1 VPARGSGAFMDGVT
15 SSTAGVSDA
24 ASMIA
29 DVASRD
35 AVDSFMAAASDADR
49 LAVTSAAEAFPAAE
63 AALAVEVASAAEV
76 TSTVEAVPAAAV
88 APAVEAARV
97 VGAAP
102 AAADAGKF
110 RP

>member
-1 VPARGSGAFMDGVT
+1 MDGVT

-24 ASMIA
+24 TSIATSIIA
-29 DVASRD
+29 DLASRD
-35 AVDSFMAAASDADR
+35 AVDSFMAASPDADR
-49 LAVTSAAEAFPAAE
+49 LAVTSAVE
-63 AALAVEVASAAEV
+63 AALAAEAASAAEV

-102 AAADAGKF
+102 AAADAGKL